1 MDKNLLEELETMAR
15 DCAEKKLLLRDIF
28 EEMEINCNRLREIIK
43 EMEKPQ
49 VTLGLGNESI
59 DDDSR

>member
-1 MDKNLLEELETMAR
+1 MDKTLMEELETMAR
-15 DCAEKKLLLRDIF
+15 DCMEKKLLLKDIF
-28 EEMEINCNRLREIIK
+28 EEMEINCNRLREIIRV
-43 EMEKPQ
+43 MQKPE